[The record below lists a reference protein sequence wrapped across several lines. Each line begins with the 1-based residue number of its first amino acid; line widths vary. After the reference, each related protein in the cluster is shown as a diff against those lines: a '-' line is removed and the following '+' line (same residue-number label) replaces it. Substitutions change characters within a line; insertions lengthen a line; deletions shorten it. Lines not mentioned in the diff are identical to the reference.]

1 MEFVTKE
8 LRIIPLSVEQFRLM
22 LERFDKMEDVFKL
35 KHSKQKL
42 DDETKAAM
50 QELYDKA
57 VQHED
62 EYVWYTNWQI
72 ILKEENVSIGS
83 ACFKGEPD
91 ENGVVEIGYGLDE
104 KYRGKGYMTAALKI
118 MLRWAKAM
126 PHVKKV
132 IALTSKENAASQ
144 KVLENCGMKFE
155 REEGD
160 LQYWSI

>member
-22 LERFDKMEDVFKL
+22 LERFDKMEDAFKL

-42 DDETKAAM
+42 DDGTKAAM

-104 KYRGKGYMTAALKI
+104 KYRGKGYMTNAIKVMLK
-118 MLRWAKAM
+118 WAKAM

-132 IALTSKENAASQ
+132 IALTSKDNEASQ

-160 LQYWSI
+160 MQYWSI

>member
-1 MEFVTKE
+1 MRRRDHGVAAREKD
-8 LRIIPLSVEQFRLM
+8 RIPFCGGIEDLPRESLDIVAVEQGHGFA
-22 LERFDKMEDVFKL
+22 FKL

-42 DDETKAAM
+42 DDGTKAAM

-104 KYRGKGYMTAALKI
+104 KYRGKRCG
-118 MLRWAKAM
+118 
-126 PHVKKV
+126 V
-132 IALTSKENAASQ
+132 IGSL
-144 KVLENCGMKFE
+144 
-155 REEGD
+155 
-160 LQYWSI
+160 